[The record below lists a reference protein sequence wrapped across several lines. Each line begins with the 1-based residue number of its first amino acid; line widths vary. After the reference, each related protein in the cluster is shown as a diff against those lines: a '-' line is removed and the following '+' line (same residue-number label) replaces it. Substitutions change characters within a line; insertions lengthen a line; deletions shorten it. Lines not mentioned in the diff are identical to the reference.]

1 MRCWGSSSRSRVPPH
16 GLGTGA
22 CMDAT
27 GLVPWWFTLA
37 ANSRRDT
44 SLLAADGVDP
54 NGPGDEPVGFV
65 P

>member
-1 MRCWGSSSRSRVPPH
+1 
-16 GLGTGA
+16 
-22 CMDAT
+22 MDAT